1 MAVRLTRRRP
11 AAPRRTAGAV
21 LALLVAAVPLVGVLG
36 TPAGAAKAPK
46 YSQPGPYAAGVTTL
60 DLPDRKVEVWYPVK
74 EKAAAGAVPA
84 SFDLIQKVPPAIVGL
99 LPAGAS
105 VVVETDASR
114 DLPAAQRKG
123 GFPLVLMAHGTA
135 GYREQMHFL
144 ASHLASWGFVVAS
157 PDVTERSL
165 GTLLGTFLGTPAP
178 PAVDDVTTMRAT
190 EALVRAEGDRAGGP
204 LEDRVKADRVAI
216 TGQSAGGNTALRYG
230 AEPGL
235 VTAIPISAS
244 GYSSQTGTYVTFPDV
259 PVMFV
264 TGAADSVVPLAN
276 VQAGFGA
283 ANAPTRLVVIDA
295 AGHAS
300 MAGICPIGGPG
311 GLVGLAETNKLPV
324 PDGLKRLASD
334 GCANPAPDPDPAWA
348 PINQAVTAQLR
359 DAFGID
365 KRPKGLNQRTF
376 DKFAPV
382 AVQYQERRS

>member
-1 MAVRLTRRRP
+1 MALRLTSPRPGVRRSTGALLALAAAVALVSAW
-11 AAPRRTAGAV
+11 AAPAVGAR
-21 LALLVAAVPLVGVLG
+21 
-36 TPAGAAKAPK
+36 APK
-46 YSQPGPYAAGVTTL
+46 YSAPGPYAAGVTTL
-60 DLPDRKVEVWYPVK
+60 DLPDRKVEVWYSVK
-74 EKAAAGAVPA
+74 PKAAAGAVPA
-84 SFDLIQKVPPAIVGL
+84 SFDLIQKAPPAIVGL
-99 LPAGAS
+99 LPAGAT
-105 VVVETDASR
+105 VVVETAASR
-114 DLPAAQRKG
+114 DLPAAKKKG

-157 PDVTERSL
+157 PDITERSL
-165 GTLLGTFLGTPAP
+165 GTLLSSYLGMPPP
-178 PAVDDVTTMRAT
+178 PAVDDVDTMRAT
-190 EALVRAEGDRAGGP
+190 EALVRGESDRAGSP
-204 LEDRVKADRVAI
+204 LEGRVMADQVAI
-216 TGQSAGGNTALRYG
+216 TGQSAGGSTALEYG

-276 VQAGFGA
+276 VQAGYET
-283 ANAPTRLVVIDA
+283 ANIPTRLVVIQG

-311 GLVGLAETNKLPV
+311 GLVGLAESNNLPV
-324 PDGLKRLASD
+324 PDNLKRLASD

-359 DAFGID
+359 EAFGID

-382 AVQYQERRS
+382 VVQYQERL